1 MQINNSNS
9 GKTLYN
15 KSCLVGRV
23 GSVKVSL
30 SLSAQLQGTGLL
42 LWYHGQLR
50 QNLGVLIPT
59 WGHTKEIFLGARRRI
74 SFLPSTLFLSV

>member
-1 MQINNSNS
+1 MQINRSNS

-59 WGHTKEIFLGARRRI
+59 WVHDQRDILGGQEEDLIF
-74 SFLPSTLFLSV
+74 T